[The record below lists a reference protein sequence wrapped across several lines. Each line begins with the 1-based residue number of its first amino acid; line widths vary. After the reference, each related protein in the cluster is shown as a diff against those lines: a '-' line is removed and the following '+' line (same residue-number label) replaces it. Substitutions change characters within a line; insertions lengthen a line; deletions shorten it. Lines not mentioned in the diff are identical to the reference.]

1 MVKSAVKVVVRT
13 RPTASFASKNLTIDL
28 DQKSIEAFIPKDNT
42 QGLINNQQ
50 EHWKFQ
56 FDEILHNSSQEDVYD
71 VCGREVAH
79 SVVEGY
85 NGTILT
91 YGQTGAGKTYTML
104 GAQGA
109 YKFRGVVP
117 RAISQVFHEVQSK
130 PEISFVI
137 RVSYA
142 EIYNELI
149 YDLLSQTPPSEQTGS
164 IMIQDDPKYGIT
176 LRGLSQVMV
185 NTEEEALNQLFEGE
199 TNRTI
204 AEHLLNKTSTRSH
217 CVYTINLE
225 SRSRV
230 ESSEKVTISKLNL
243 VDLAGSERTKKTGS
257 EGLTLTEAN
266 YINKSLSY
274 LEQVVIALSERG
286 REHVPYRQSKLTYML
301 KDSIGGNSKTLMIA
315 NIWPEPAHMEET
327 ISTLRFAT
335 RMMRVANEATIN
347 VELDPAQLIERY
359 KREIR
364 DLKQELAMHD
374 TLANRGRIVYEPY
387 TPEQQYNMQQLAETY
402 FDGDSDEIEF
412 DSLRQ
417 VKELFSQMRN
427 IYRRALSRLGA
438 ADFKVRADKAVD
450 RSGSSHPKEQKHIE
464 ENDEGLGE
472 EENFGG
478 FGLGRANP
486 TAKPTDTSALEPRTH
501 FLQEEEEGPNSSI
514 SLEESKKRSAGSQR
528 KQPIDKNQAF
538 MEFKNVDGRD
548 IDLALSQNREDH
560 KEKKTKLK
568 HLSARINKTKSEI
581 DDYKNKVDELRKFKN
596 PEEEDV
602 IDEEEFEF
610 IKKLK
615 DLKKAYRAEYDQMKS
630 LKEEVNIIAQN
641 IEFTREKLIN
651 EFEAWYERKFGA
663 ANLAFSREGFSNTI
677 LNETGGANN
686 EVLGEVED
694 VDADALAFIKA
705 KNNVKTLHKAK
716 KAMGSSLKK

>member
-1 MVKSAVKVVVRT
+1 
-13 RPTASFASKNLTIDL
+13 
-28 DQKSIEAFIPKDNT
+28 
-42 QGLINNQQ
+42 
-50 EHWKFQ
+50 
-56 FDEILHNSSQEDVYD
+56 
-71 VCGREVAH
+71 
-79 SVVEGY
+79 
-85 NGTILT
+85 
-91 YGQTGAGKTYTML
+91 ML
-104 GAQGA
+104 GGQQA
-109 YKFRGVVP
+109 YKFRGVIP
-117 RAISQVFHEVQSK
+117 RAISQIFHEVQSK
-130 PEISFVI
+130 PELSYVI

-149 YDLLSQTPPSEQTGS
+149 YDLISPTPPSDQSGS

-176 LRGLSQVMV
+176 LRGLSQSIV

-204 AEHLLNKTSTRSH
+204 AAHLLNKNSTRSH
-217 CVYTINLE
+217 CVYTVHLE

-301 KDSIGGNSKTLMIA
+301 KDSIGGNSKTLMVA
-315 NIWPEPAHMEET
+315 NIWPEPSHMEET

-335 RMMRVANEATIN
+335 RMMRVSNEATIN

-387 TPEQQYNMQQLAETY
+387 TPEQQYQQQQVAES
-402 FDGDSDEIEF
+402 FLDGDTDEVEF

-417 VKELFSQMRN
+417 VRELFIQMRN

-438 ADFKVRADKAVD
+438 SDFKVRADKEVD
-450 RSGSSHPKEQKHIE
+450 RSGSSHPKEQKNIE
-464 ENDEGLGE
+464 ESDEGLGD

-486 TAKPTDTSALEPRTH
+486 NAKPMDTSALEPRTH
-501 FLQEEEEGPNSSI
+501 FMQAEEEEINVNKSLSFEENKKKSS
-514 SLEESKKRSAGSQR
+514 GSQR

-548 IDLALSQNREDH
+548 INNALNQNREDH
-560 KEKKTKLK
+560 KDKKARLK
-568 HLSARINKTKSEI
+568 EVGARINRIKSEI
-581 DDYKNKVDELRKFKN
+581 DECKEKVEQIRRNK
-596 PEEEDV
+596 PSEEEDV
-602 IDEEEFEF
+602 IDEEEFEY
-610 IKKLK
+610 IKRLK
-615 DLKKAYRAEYDQMKS
+615 DLKKVYRVEYDQMKN
-630 LKEEVNIIAQN
+630 LKEEVNMIAQS
-641 IEFTREKLIN
+641 IEFSRERLIN
-651 EFEAWYERKFGA
+651 EFEAWYERKFGGTTMA
-663 ANLAFSREGFSNTI
+663 LSRENFGTLS
-677 LNETGGANN
+677 EMPANM
-686 EVLGEVED
+686 EGIEEIDD
-694 VDADALAFIKA
+694 VDPDALAFIKA

-716 KAMGSSLKK
+716 KALGSTLKK